1 VCGIF
6 AKGGGFGVVDGGF
19 FVMGYSVGGGKDCGF
34 DKVETHVVVVDAEGE
49 CVRGVYKMMM

>member
-1 VCGIF
+1 
-6 AKGGGFGVVDGGF
+6 
-19 FVMGYSVGGGKDCGF
+19 MGYSVGGGKDCGF